1 MNSAYANW
9 MGTERAAP
17 SPGTLDLQSIFRAE
31 GPYVIRALRYFG
43 VPERELPDV
52 CQEVFV
58 VVHRKL
64 PEFEHRA
71 SIRTWL
77 YRICQRAASDY
88 RRRAHVR
95 REHVT
100 GEPIDSGE
108 VASLDVAE
116 TVMARR
122 SLLRALDALDEQK
135 RAVFV
140 LYEIE
145 GLTMKEVAEAVDCPL
160 QTAYSRL
167 HAARKLMSELITNVT
182 QVVA

>member
-1 MNSAYANW
+1 VVDVEQIFHQHGAY
-9 MGTERAAP
+9 
-17 SPGTLDLQSIFRAE
+17 
-31 GPYVIRALRYFG
+31 VVRALRYFG

-64 PEFEHRA
+64 AEFEQRS

-77 YRICQRAASDY
+77 YRIAQRAASDY

-95 REHVT
+95 RELVT
-100 GEPIDSGE
+100 GEPIDGIQSDE
-108 VASLDVAE
+108 RHFDA
-116 TVMARR
+116 
-122 SLLRALDALDEQK
+122 ALDARATLIRALGVLDEDK

-140 LYEIE
+140 LFEIE
-145 GLTMKEVAEAVDCPL
+145 GLTMKEIAATLRCPL

-167 HAARKLMSELITNVT
+167 HAARKLMLDVVT
-182 QVVA
+182 GEQKGVA